1 MQLKNSK
8 LVAEYKITITPSA
21 IKELEDIPK
30 KIAQLI
36 VKRVWQLALN
46 PRPIGSQKL
55 SGQDRYRIRQGDYR
69 VVYGINDLIRT
80 VDVVKIGR
88 RREVYL

>member
-8 LVAEYKITITPSA
+8 LVEEYKITIKPSA
-21 IKELEDIPK
+21 IKELGDIPK
-30 KIAQLI
+30 KIAQQI
-36 VKRVWQLALN
+36 VKRVWQLALS
-46 PRPIGSQKL
+46 PRPAGSQKL

-80 VDVVKIGR
+80 VDVVKIGH
-88 RREVYL
+88 RREV

>member
-8 LVAEYKITITPSA
+8 LVAEYKITIKPSA

-36 VKRVWQLALN
+36 VKIRL
-46 PRPIGSQKL
+46 
-55 SGQDRYRIRQGDYR
+55 RYGVTLFRLRLR
-69 VVYGINDLIRT
+69 YGVT
-80 VDVVKIGR
+80 F
-88 RREVYL
+88 

>member
-8 LVAEYKITITPSA
+8 LVAEYKITIKPSA

-36 VKRVWQLALN
+36 VKRVWQLALS